1 MPGTLIRRPDRK
13 PVAAPRENDA
23 APAVTDTPEH
33 KRINTRPWG
42 YVVAIVATFA
52 AGLIIDQYGGLA
64 GQLLVS
70 VWCWALMLRL
80 ISVSPLRWRTAFFAC
95 LIWAT
100 AGELFLSLV
109 WGLYTYRL
117 GNIPMFIPPG
127 HVFLFWLGL
136 TFAPRLPRL
145 FVYAVPVGALGYAG
159 FAFVQGAD
167 TVSIP
172 LVVLF
177 ILCWLQRQGRQLY
190 SLMLV
195 ISLIVELY
203 GTWMGN
209 WVWHADVAYF
219 PLNSGNPPLA
229 AGSFYCMLDVLV
241 GLSVRFLPRP
251 AGLTS
256 SSAQTARIEAG
267 ALLKN

>member
-1 MPGTLIRRPDRK
+1 VPSALIRRTNREQ
-13 PVAAPRENDA
+13 VAAPRENDA

-33 KRINTRPWG
+33 KRTNTSTWG

-52 AGLIIDQYGGLA
+52 VGLIIDQYGGLA
-64 GQLLVS
+64 GQLFVS

-80 ISVSPLRWRTAFFAC
+80 ISVSPPHWRTAFFAC

-117 GNIPMFIPPG
+117 GNIPLFIPPG

-136 TFAPRLPRL
+136 TFAPRLSRL
-145 FVYAVPVGALGYAG
+145 FVYAVPVAALGYAG
-159 FAFVQGAD
+159 VAFFQGAD

-172 LVVLF
+172 LVALF
-177 ILCWLQRQGRQLY
+177 ILCWLQPQGRRLY

-209 WVWHADVAYF
+209 WVWHADVAHF
-219 PLNSGNPPLA
+219 PLNSANPPLA

-251 AGLTS
+251 VGLTS
-256 SSAQTARIEAG
+256 SSVQPARIDAG
-267 ALLKN
+267 ALQKN